1 MSYEIRDA
9 LPTDVPGI
17 LDIYNDAVRNTTAIW
32 NETPVDL
39 GNRQAWFEA
48 RAQQGYPILVRW
60 TTRACSVMP
69 RLATGGR
76 SKAFATPWS
85 TRCISAATSVA
96 KGWGRC

>member
-9 LPTDVPGI
+9 LPADLPGI

-39 GNRQAWFEA
+39 ANRQAWFEA
-48 RAQQGYPILVRW
+48 RAQQGYPILVAVDETGCW
-60 TTRACSVMP
+60 AMP

-76 SKAFATPWS
+76 SRAFA
-85 TRCISAATSVA
+85 
-96 KGWGRC
+96 